1 MPRCPKCSYKLVLL
15 SNRPKYK
22 CALCSKLY
30 PEKEIEL
37 RDFLEWNKQQR
48 TIEIEQFIQEELN
61 KLKSKEENRA
71 FIGFRKF
78 FKLNKLRAKLSK
90 EVILERKRQYYLNNI
105 EKELLRDKIYR
116 QNNLEKTNT
125 KKKEWNTKN
134 LELRQKYN
142 LVTHQRLRQKQLT
155 LQYLENES
163 YKSYILKFFDSVSRK
178 LLADL
183 LGLK

>member
-71 FIGFRKF
+71 
-78 FKLNKLRAKLSK
+78 LS
-90 EVILERKRQYYLNNI
+90 
-105 EKELLRDKIYR
+105 DS
-116 QNNLEKTNT
+116 
-125 KKKEWNTKN
+125 
-134 LELRQKYN
+134 
-142 LVTHQRLRQKQLT
+142 
-155 LQYLENES
+155 ES
-163 YKSYILKFFDSVSRK
+163 FSN
-178 LLADL
+178 
-183 LGLK
+183 